1 MAPSPAPFGRRGA
14 IASPPLHQSFTAF
27 QPTRRQARAT
37 LASMQPVERR
47 TVGNRPFSRLVL
59 LLLAL
64 AVLALGAAGCG
75 RGDDEGDAGSD
86 TNTSASE
93 DTTTAEEL
101 SGDVIADGSS
111 TVGPLTRRPP
121 RPSAKSSPASTSRS
135 ASPAP
140 AAGSSGSAR
149 ARPTSPTPRARSRT
163 TRKRRSAR
171 TQASTYVDYTVAIDA
186 LTVIVN
192 TENDWVTCLTVEQLM
207 KMWEP
212 GAEGKIDNWNQIDPS
227 FPDEPLTLSG
237 PGTDSGT
244 FDYFTARDQ
253 RRGGREPRRL
263 QRQRGRQRHRA
274 GGRRREGRARLPR
287 LHVLRG
293 EQDTLKAVEVDGGD
307 GCVAPSA
314 ETAQD
319 GTYTPLSRPL
329 FIYVKDES
337 IAERPEVKA
346 LRRLLP
352 RTTS

>member
-1 MAPSPAPFGRRGA
+1 
-14 IASPPLHQSFTAF
+14 
-27 QPTRRQARAT
+27 
-37 LASMQPVERR
+37 MQPVERR

-75 RGDDEGDAGSD
+75 RGDDEGAAGSD
-86 TNTSASE
+86 TNTAASE

-111 TVGPLTRRPP
+111 TVGPLTTAAAEAYREEQPGVNVEVGISGTGGGFERFCAGETDISDASRPI
-121 RPSAKSSPASTSRS
+121 KDDEE
-135 ASPAP
+135 AP
-140 AAGSSGSAR
+140 LCADAGI
-149 ARPTSPTPRARSRT
+149 
-163 TRKRRSAR
+163 
-171 TQASTYVDYTVAIDA
+171 TYVDYTVAIDA

-207 KMWEP
+207 KIWEP

-244 FDYFTARDQ
+244 FDYFTAEIN
-253 RRGGREPRRL
+253 GEEGAS
-263 QRQRGRQRHRA
+263 RA
-274 GGRRREGRARLPR
+274 DYNASEDDNVIVQA
-287 LHVLRG
+287 VAG
-293 EQDTLKAVEVDGGD
+293 EKGALGYLGYTYYEENTDTLKAVEVDGGD

-319 GTYTPLSRPL
+319 GSYTPLSRPL

-337 IAERPEVKA
+337 ITGQPQVKGFVDYYLNNLVSLAEGAQFIPVTQDVIDENLSKLA
-346 LRRLLP
+346 
-352 RTTS
+352 TQEG